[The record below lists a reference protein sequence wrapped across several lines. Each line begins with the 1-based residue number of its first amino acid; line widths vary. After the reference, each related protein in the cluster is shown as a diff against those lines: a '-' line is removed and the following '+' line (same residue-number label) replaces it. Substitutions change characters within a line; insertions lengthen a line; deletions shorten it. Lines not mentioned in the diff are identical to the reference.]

1 MNKATKTKAMAG
13 IRKFLEMRG
22 FEIVEDGWKSGEHS
36 VDFIARD
43 EDDLVFVSCNIL
55 GDAGDGFPEDKPD
68 RAACEKAAAAYLAQ
82 TDGLEQAMVRFDIV
96 SMLVLSND
104 RAMVRHY
111 RNALSAA

>member
-13 IRKFLEMRG
+13 IRTFLEHRG
-22 FEIVEDGWKSGEHS
+22 FEIVEDGWESGKVS

-43 EDDLVFVSCNIL
+43 EDDLVFVNCNVY
-55 GDAGDGFPEDKPD
+55 GDTGEGFPEDKPN
-68 RAACEKAAAAYLAQ
+68 RAACEKAAAAYLSQ
-82 TDGLEQAMVRFDIV
+82 NSELEQTMIRFDIV
-96 SMLVLSND
+96 SMLVLGND